1 MTTPTLQDL
10 LTPLDQ
16 PTIEQMLL
24 AALQAA
30 PIVGGTV
37 NSFPV
42 TDWAPGGFERTMIK
56 MIATGLVS
64 RENLI
69 PLLTA
74 GGFLTLASQITDASG
89 NLVDGWLEL
98 LAAQNYNNP
107 RGAATFTQQRLVLTC
122 TTGPGPY
129 SRNDGEIVAYS
140 PSTGNRYRN
149 VGSVT
154 IPDGGSVTATFQS
167 ESPGLGYNDAS
178 GTIIGLITPMPGVS
192 VTNPVTVAGVPTS
205 TLTGTGTIAVSSTT
219 ITTHPRSVK
228 LTFTTGGRLDDASA
242 RATSTVYEGT
252 AVAVSG
258 PFVAGSTCTLD
269 DLVLTLADGPAGTQS
284 FNTGDT
290 WLVGIPGTPLLQAGA
305 DKESLAALAQGCSN
319 QWPALADIPTT
330 GKFEAWVFA
339 CAKAQGLGIT
349 KCKTAPSTTVAGIEN
364 VYIAGSTAT
373 ATPDQV
379 TAEQSYIDE
388 RMDLIGGAEV
398 IAATAHPLVLG
409 GTAQCR
415 RGTTAAVK
423 AAADMAWAAYIA
435 GAPIGGEPPDSLIEI
450 ARLEQILVDA
460 GAHNVSGLTFGGVA
474 ADVVLT
480 AQECA
485 TVAYPPSTSADLH
498 WQEVA

>member
-1 MTTPTLQDL
+1 MPTPTLADL
-10 LTPLDQ
+10 LQQRDR
-16 PTIEQMLL
+16 PTIEAILM
-24 AALQAA
+24 AALQEA
-30 PIVGGTV
+30 PIAGMPA
-37 NSFPV
+37 NSFAV
-42 TDWAPGGFERTMIK
+42 TDWIPGSLERTTLK
-56 MIATGLVS
+56 MIATGLLD

-69 PLLTA
+69 PTLTA
-74 GGFLTLASQITDASG
+74 AGFLDLAANITDADG
-89 NLVDGWLEL
+89 NLVEGWLEL

-122 TTGPGPY
+122 TSGPGPY
-129 SRNDGEIVAYS
+129 TRADSEIVAYS

-154 IPDGGSVTATFQS
+154 IPDGSSVTATFQS
-167 ESPGLGYNDAS
+167 ESPGLGYNDAA

-219 ITTHPRSVK
+219 ITTHPRSAK
-228 LTFTTGGRLDDASA
+228 LTFTTGGRLDDSSA
-242 RATSTVYEGT
+242 QATTTVYEGT
-252 AVAVSG
+252 AVGFSG
-258 PFVAGSTCTLD
+258 PFVAGPTCILD
-269 DLVLTLADGPAGTQS
+269 DLTLTLTDGPAGTQS
-284 FNTGDT
+284 FNAGDT

-305 DKESLAALAQGCSN
+305 DKESLDALAQGCRN
-319 QWPALADIPTT
+319 QWPALADVPTT
-330 GKFEAWVFA
+330 GKFQAWVFA

-349 KCKTAPSTTVAGIEN
+349 KCKTAPSTTVAGVEN

-388 RMDLIGGAEV
+388 RMNLIGNAEV

-409 GTAQCR
+409 GTVQCR
-415 RGTTAAVK
+415 RGTTAAAK
-423 AAADMAWAAYIA
+423 AAADLAWAAYVA

-450 ARLEQILVDA
+450 ARLEQILMDA
-460 GAHNVSGLTFGGVA
+460 GAHNVSDPTFGGVA

-485 TVAYPPSTSADLH
+485 TVADPPSTSSGLH

>member
-30 PIVGGTV
+30 PIVGGAE

-42 TDWAPGGFERTMIK
+42 TDWAPGGVERTIIK
-56 MIATGLVS
+56 MVATGLVS
-64 RENLI
+64 RENII
-69 PLLTA
+69 PMLTA
-74 GGFLTLASQITDASG
+74 GGFLTLASQITDANG
-89 NLVDGWLEL
+89 KLVDGWLEL

-129 SRNDGEIVAYS
+129 SRADSEIVAYS

-154 IPDGGSVTATFQS
+154 IPDGGSVTATFQA

-178 GTIIGLITPMPGVS
+178 GTIIALVTPMPGVT

-205 TLTGTGTIAVSSTT
+205 TLTGTGTIAVTSTT
-219 ITTHPRSVK
+219 ITPHPRSVK
-228 LTFTTGGRLDDASA
+228 LTFTTGGRIDDSSA
-242 RATSTVYEGT
+242 QATVTVYEGT
-252 AVAVSG
+252 AVSVSAAYVVTG
-258 PFVAGSTCTLD
+258 TCILD
-269 DLVLTLADGPAGTQS
+269 DLTLTLTDGPGGTQS

-319 QWPALADIPTT
+319 QWPALADIPTV
-330 GKFEAWVFA
+330 GKFQAWVFA

-349 KCKTAPSTTVAGIEN
+349 KCKTTPSTTVAGVEN

-379 TAEQSYIDE
+379 TAVQSYIDQRVNQIE
-388 RMDLIGGAEV
+388 GADV
-398 IAATAHPLVLG
+398 IAATAHPIVLG
-409 GTAQCR
+409 GTVQCR
-415 RGTTAAVK
+415 RGTTAATK
-423 AAADMAWAAYIA
+423 AAADLAWAAYIA
-435 GAPIGGEPPDSLIEI
+435 GAPIGGEPPDDLIEI
-450 ARLEQILVDA
+450 ARLEQILMDA
-460 GAHNVSGLTFGGVA
+460 GAHNTSGLTFGGAA
-474 ADVVLT
+474 ADLVLS
-480 AQECA
+480 AYECA
-485 TVAYPPSTSADLH
+485 TVADPPSTSAGLH

>member
-1 MTTPTLQDL
+1 MATPTLQEL
-10 LTPLDQ
+10 LTPRDQ
-16 PTIEQMLL
+16 ATIEQVLL

-30 PIVGGTV
+30 SIAGTA

-42 TDWAPGGFERTMIK
+42 TDWAPGGLERTIIK
-56 MIATGLVS
+56 MTATGLAS
-64 RENLI
+64 PENLI

-74 GGFLTLASQITDASG
+74 GGFLTLASQITDANG

-107 RGAATFTQQRLVLTC
+107 RGEATSTLQRLVLTC

-167 ESPGLGYNDAS
+167 ESPGLGYNDAA

-192 VTNPVTVAGVPTS
+192 VTNPVTVASVPTS
-205 TLTGTGTIAVSSTT
+205 TLTGTGTIAVSSTAST
-219 ITTHPRSVK
+219 PHPRSVK
-228 LTFTTGGRLDDASA
+228 LTFTTGGRIDDSSA
-242 RATSTVYEGT
+242 QATTTVYEGT
-252 AVAVSG
+252 AVAVSA
-258 PFVAGSTCTLD
+258 PFVAGATCTLD
-269 DLVLTLADGPAGTQS
+269 DLELTLTDGPAGTQS
-284 FNTGDT
+284 FNSGDT

-349 KCKTAPSTTVAGIEN
+349 KCKPAPSTTVAGVEN

-379 TAEQSYIDE
+379 TAVQGYLNQRVTEIAVAD
-388 RMDLIGGAEV
+388 V
-398 IAATAHPLVLG
+398 IAAMAHPLVLG
-409 GTAQCR
+409 GTVQCR

-423 AAADMAWAAYIA
+423 AAADLAWAAYIA

-450 ARLEQILVDA
+450 ARFEQILMDA
-460 GAHNVSGLTFGGVA
+460 GAHNVSGLTFGGGA

-485 TVAYPPSTSADLH
+485 TVADPPSTSAGLH